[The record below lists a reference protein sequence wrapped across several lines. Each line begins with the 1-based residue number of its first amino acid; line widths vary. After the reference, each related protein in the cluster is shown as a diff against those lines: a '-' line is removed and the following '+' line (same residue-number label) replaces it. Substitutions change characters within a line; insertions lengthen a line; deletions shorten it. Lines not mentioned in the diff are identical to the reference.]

1 MQNIEEKI
9 KSILI
14 DEFGIDED
22 QFEENSTFTEIGMDS
37 MAIIELEYEIAKRLE
52 IDERKIS
59 IQLDDSVSSVS
70 NKLVKSVAVN

>member
-1 MQNIEEKI
+1 MKNIEEKI

-22 QFEENSTFTEIGMDS
+22 QIEENSTFTEVGMDS

-52 IDERKIS
+52 TDERKVS

-70 NKLVKSVAVN
+70 NKLVKILAVN